1 MEKKEELAKIDCPNK
16 DETSRAQKPK
26 HLGNKSHSFKIKLH
40 STNKFKEDDA
50 FGLAEIK
57 EQIGHSSSKSPPAK
71 VPTGEF
77 FLNKKNKAKPLQ
89 QRVDNSS
96 GSSNF
101 SGGLSPSSCLGSENI
116 LTLLRSNSNHIAPMS
131 SFNNNKKPAKDR
143 DSIKSSIRQLPAFD
157 LRKASQKEDRPERIF
172 LFQETSAT
180 PLGLRLDRKYSHLE
194 TFSQASEMIMPPQ
207 KDGKKKH
214 IRSNSIGLFKALR
227 SEENISSSTKM
238 SFPSL
243 TMKENVETP
252 KASSGS
258 RQKESALKKASSGHE
273 VTLCESPI
281 VRGYHSDTNHRPK
294 RKRSFGESSDVSM
307 RDFEFIKFLGKGA
320 FGTVWLVRKKA
331 TGDHYAMKIVEWADR
346 VTHNRIADLK
356 AEKDIYEVLQGDF
369 VVKAIWTF
377 HYNNCICFVTEY
389 MIGGDFNKL
398 LEDEGRLDEDQA
410 RFYAAELILAI
421 ESLHNLGIIHRDLKP
436 ENILLDNKGHIRLTD
451 FGLSDRG
458 FNKLR
463 HNNTPS
469 SRRHGSI
476 SPHGKNQ
483 NMQQVFSQ
491 MCKDPT
497 QSSQVKFVK
506 TNERDFEGWDYME
519 GQHGLPKKRK
529 SLERNHKKAE
539 IGPSPLKRRSNN
551 KVGTP
556 DYMAPELVNPEKFP
570 RGNEKSID
578 WWSMGVILYQFL
590 VGIPPFCGETIEE
603 VFDNIENLRIEWP
616 SIGYE
621 DDCISP
627 EAADLIQKLLNPD
640 PNQRLGAHGV
650 DEIKNHSFFKMN
662 SNRKSFFENLTIFVD
677 FNWENPKSWTPPLVP
692 YVSEDLDANKN
703 IHHPKENEK
712 LHLILSEPLHK
723 RTTKAK
729 TVGVVDL
736 GGFQMRRLDVL
747 DKLNQEAFL
756 NHQMYS

>member
-1 MEKKEELAKIDCPNK
+1 MNVQFLEKKEELAKIDCSNK
-16 DETSRAQKPK
+16 DETTRIQKHK
-26 HLGNKSHSFKIKLH
+26 HLGNKSHSFKIKLY
-40 STNKFKEDDA
+40 STMQNKFKEDDA

-57 EQIGHSSSKSPPAK
+57 EQIGQSSSKSPTKAP
-71 VPTGEF
+71 PGEI
-77 FLNKKNKAKPLQ
+77 FLDKKNKSKPLQ
-89 QRVDNSS
+89 QRVNGEKSS
-96 GSSNF
+96 GGSSNF

-131 SFNNNKKPAKDR
+131 SFNNNKKPAAKDSNNQNRR
-143 DSIKSSIRQLPAFD
+143 DSIKNSIHQLPAFD
-157 LRKASQKEDRPERIF
+157 LRKATQKEDRPERIYP
-172 LFQETSAT
+172 FQETSAT

-194 TFSQASEMIMPPQ
+194 TFSQASELIMPPSNSEFSQ

-227 SEENISSSTKM
+227 SEENTYSKM

-243 TMKENVETP
+243 AILGDKVETP
-252 KASSGS
+252 KASSS
-258 RQKESALKKASSGHE
+258 SAANAKKESGLKKAASGHE

-281 VRGYHSDTNHRPK
+281 ARGYHSDTNHRPK
-294 RKRSFGESSDVSM
+294 RKRSFGESNDVSM

-346 VTHNRIADLK
+346 ATHNRIADLK

-389 MIGGDFNKL
+389 MIGGDFNKF

-410 RFYAAELILAI
+410 RFYAAELVLAI

-463 HNNTPS
+463 HSNNTPS
-469 SRRHGSI
+469 SRKHGSI
-476 SPHGKNQ
+476 SPHGKTQ
-483 NMQQVFSQ
+483 DQSFSKNMQQVFSQ

-506 TNERDFEGWDYME
+506 INERDFEGWDFLE
-519 GQHGLPKKRK
+519 GQNGIPKKRK
-529 SLERNHKKAE
+529 SLERSRKTE

-570 RGNEKSID
+570 RGNNNEKSID

-640 PNQRLGAHGV
+640 PNQRLGAHGA
-650 DEIKNHSFFKMN
+650 DEIKNHSFFRVKSNFLKMY
-662 SNRKSFFENLTIFVD
+662 L
-677 FNWENPKSWTPPLVP
+677 
-692 YVSEDLDANKN
+692 
-703 IHHPKENEK
+703 
-712 LHLILSEPLHK
+712 
-723 RTTKAK
+723 
-729 TVGVVDL
+729 
-736 GGFQMRRLDVL
+736 
-747 DKLNQEAFL
+747 
-756 NHQMYS
+756 